1 MCDDDDVRSV
11 LVTGTSSGIG
21 QATAMRLA
29 RSGWRVFAGV
39 RRGEDGDRLA
49 DAVPGIEPVIIDV
62 SDESAVE
69 SALRF
74 VRTRT
79 GGTLDGLVNNAGVA
93 VGGPIEGLEL
103 DEWRRQFDVNVFG
116 QVAVTR
122 AALPM
127 LRTAAGRVVF
137 VSSNSGIVST
147 PLLAPYCA
155 SKHALEAVGFAL
167 REEVRPQGV
176 AVSMVLPGAIATS
189 IWDKADT
196 TVERLEHELP
206 AEIRQRYAE
215 AIERTKRTITAQALA
230 GIPADEVAVTI
241 EKALTVRRPRTR
253 YYVGMDA
260 RSTVPL
266 VRFLPSAALARVMR
280 RLDIA

>member
-11 LVTGTSSGIG
+11 LVTGSSSGIG
-21 QATAMRLA
+21 EATAMRLA
-29 RSGWRVFAGV
+29 HHGWRVFAGV
-39 RRGEDGDRLA
+39 RRGDDGDRLA
-49 DAVPGIEPVIIDV
+49 DAAPGIEPVIVDV
-62 SDESAVE
+62 VDEGTIECAV
-69 SALRF
+69 RF

-79 GGTLDGLVNNAGVA
+79 GGSLDGLVNNAGVA

-103 DEWRRQFDVNVFG
+103 DEWRRQFEVNVFG
-116 QVAVTR
+116 QIAVTR
-122 AALPM
+122 ASLAL
-127 LRTAAGRVVF
+127 LRGSGGRVVF

-147 PLLAPYCA
+147 PLLGPYCA

-167 REEVRPQGV
+167 REELRPQGIS
-176 AVSMVLPGAIATS
+176 VSMVLPGAIATS
-189 IWDKADT
+189 IWDKADA
-196 TVERLEHELP
+196 TVGRLENELP
-206 AEIRQRYAE
+206 AEIRHRYAE

-230 GIPADEVAVTI
+230 GIPADEVAATV
-241 EKALTVRRPRTR
+241 EKALTARRPRPR

-266 VRFLPSAALARVMR
+266 VRFLPSTALGWVLR